1 MGNLKNT
8 YTLWVSKD
16 KPHQPIRYETEGF
29 DLLLRGP
36 YDHYYLDYITF
47 NDWSFN
53 YTIMEIPKGM
63 KAFSIN
69 LEKLLISVT
78 YLGRNTVVVKSTC
91 KYIKKN
97 H

>member
-1 MGNLKNT
+1 MKLRRHVKMGNLKNT

-47 NDWSFN
+47 NDWSFD

-63 KAFSIN
+63 T
-69 LEKLLISVT
+69 VT
-78 YLGRNTVVVKSTC
+78 YLGRNTVLVNSTY
-91 KYIKKN
+91 KYIKKT